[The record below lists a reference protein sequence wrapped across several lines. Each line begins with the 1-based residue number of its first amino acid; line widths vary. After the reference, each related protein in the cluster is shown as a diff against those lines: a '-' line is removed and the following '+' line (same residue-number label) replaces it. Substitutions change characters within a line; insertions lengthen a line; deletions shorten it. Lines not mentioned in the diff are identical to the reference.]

1 MAVQSAMNVALSALR
16 SAVGNDKK
24 HKTILNKLRDAFK
37 AVEAD
42 ELPRSEIVER
52 GMRLADI
59 TSESVTGLHKTRPRP
74 ALAFCAAALS
84 WLFKAKLEPALERGD
99 EESARAWEDIIFRGL
114 MQPILNIVDSEDQ
127 AVVGNVL
134 YKVICGIMRS
144 PQSQVF
150 GGRFARSLALVLLCT
165 CSSSTNKAI
174 ILDPSVLG
182 TDTLSKLIIDAKD
195 YHYLDTLLELSF
207 TMFSSQGGKV
217 TRKAY
222 ADNIFSSGY
231 ALKRLP
237 DDISNE
243 LASIH
248 SVTNGGNSEKHIL
261 DIMRTMSRA
270 GIERQAT
277 RHIILRYELTYALG
291 LNNVIILDHENLC
304 IVFSDKNGDSD
315 VLAVATT
322 TIKGVKLTPQDA
334 SRIIVEL
341 VISDTPLISSS
352 REELA
357 IPDSHIPGSPLK
369 IRLSIASS
377 DVFGLEAALTAR
389 DLAGAL
395 EDDNALTQQSSMAST
410 KISNA
415 ASSIPLK
422 KNRNPSN
429 EQAEEM
435 IRRYVNLPSS
445 RDGSSPLPA
454 ARVKSTTRAA
464 PPKPLPPRAP
474 VTPATTAKP
483 TAPSQPKEL
492 RNESPVVPRRVD
504 GSTLRPPVPLPAGSA
519 PLNTT
524 GSGTARTRRVAAE
537 KSQKVTKLAALAG
550 MNGSEPTDVN
560 PGVTPEH
567 SGQRA
572 INPPGDDTNILP
584 TPPRT
589 RARAQQTKP
598 VAKTLVPSTPARDD
612 PPEVSSPPDVPSPSP
627 KPARKRK
634 LVDDDPFELPPL
646 KIGRTTKQKGVEH
659 TSILSGSQHI
669 QSRGTAATRAKAKY
683 GIISK
688 RMRVSSP
695 VESIHSADSEG
706 DDSSLRKKAPTATVG
721 KKREVT
727 SVKGVTATRTRSH
740 TDKDDNLDA
749 PKRQTRATVA
759 KAKTKP
765 AANVNRAKPIQNKVL
780 ELSAI
785 TASETEAVEAPEP
798 PKKKRG
804 RPPKNKL
811 TQQPVTLPEPS
822 SGIADSIERAPSQCE
837 DQSRGILSEVGPTRT
852 DEKDKADQ
860 TPATPT
866 HETMVTTQE
875 SVPEDDDLLERLSQ
889 AAKKALKPPIADNQ
903 PTGSPRRPL
912 SLVMAA
918 EIELEDPNADIDT
931 IEPPVQGLETNS
943 SEEFAYQTQNT
954 TPHPMEIPGTH
965 SNLKRLSARVEK
977 EPKNTG
983 AGAEILDVPQSSD
996 SKSGDHPNNSR
1007 ASTRLQVVEDPPIHG
1022 IPDQVSVD
1030 STDTKKSPPVS
1041 FRPTVAV
1048 DSKVTHQQDP
1058 KPASAVTRVKTHA
1071 PTSEENKHTTSPKT
1085 SVQLEA
1091 TRTTQRIQAEETRT
1105 TTAQTVVHQV
1115 ETPPAKDMHQTKF
1128 PPVFIPVDPDVEMEP
1143 SQEPTSHRT
1152 RVEPTR
1158 RSGVLASRTTPVVQ
1172 PVAKPQFHPAPAPT
1186 GVKHAAVTRV
1196 LFNTSAQSSPK
1207 SALASPQRR
1216 TLANGTRPSVSFL
1229 EPPAPITRRGSSS
1242 SSTKETPEQ
1251 QSYCIDREK
1260 LREGQSTRTG
1270 DVILQITD
1278 IMMEIQETIALN
1290 LGEKIQTINT
1300 EARSARVE
1308 LTKSVL
1314 EELDVMK
1321 AESDSHHNVLH
1332 KFESV
1337 FASQAQAMLKG
1348 LNGVVERDDCIN
1360 TGIRNILAA
1369 NARAGQSIAKST
1381 LNFEVPELFGAF
1393 FR

>member
-1 MAVQSAMNVALSALR
+1 MNPASGTGGSRKQIPRSQAPTIAMAVQSAMNVALSALR

-217 TRKAY
+217 TRKTY

-248 SVTNGGNSEKHIL
+248 SVTNGGNSEKHVL
-261 DIMRTMSRA
+261 DIMRTMPQVFMTKDLSYC
-270 GIERQAT
+270 GT
-277 RHIILRYELTYALG
+277 RFTQTPPS
-291 LNNVIILDHENLC
+291 NVIILDHENLC
-304 IVFSDKNGDSD
+304 IVFSDKNGESD

-322 TIKGVKLTPQDA
+322 TIKGVKLTPQDTSRIIVELVISDTPLISSSREELAIPDSHIPIHPQHRIA

-410 KISNA
+410 KISNAASSIPLKKNRNPSNISNA

-550 MNGSEPTDVN
+550 MNGSEPTDVD
-560 PGVTPEH
+560 PGVTPGH

-572 INPPGDDTNILP
+572 IKPPGDDTTILP

-589 RARAQQTKP
+589 RTRAQQTKP
-598 VAKTLVPSTPARDD
+598 VAKILVPSTPARDD

-627 KPARKRK
+627 KPARK
-634 LVDDDPFELPPL
+634 
-646 KIGRTTKQKGVEH
+646 
-659 TSILSGSQHI
+659 
-669 QSRGTAATRAKAKY
+669 
-683 GIISK
+683 
-688 RMRVSSP
+688 
-695 VESIHSADSEG
+695 
-706 DDSSLRKKAPTATVG
+706 
-721 KKREVT
+721 
-727 SVKGVTATRTRSH
+727 
-740 TDKDDNLDA
+740 
-749 PKRQTRATVA
+749 
-759 KAKTKP
+759 
-765 AANVNRAKPIQNKVL
+765 
-780 ELSAI
+780 
-785 TASETEAVEAPEP
+785 
-798 PKKKRG
+798 
-804 RPPKNKL
+804 
-811 TQQPVTLPEPS
+811 
-822 SGIADSIERAPSQCE
+822 
-837 DQSRGILSEVGPTRT
+837 
-852 DEKDKADQ
+852 
-860 TPATPT
+860 
-866 HETMVTTQE
+866 
-875 SVPEDDDLLERLSQ
+875 
-889 AAKKALKPPIADNQ
+889 
-903 PTGSPRRPL
+903 
-912 SLVMAA
+912 
-918 EIELEDPNADIDT
+918 
-931 IEPPVQGLETNS
+931 
-943 SEEFAYQTQNT
+943 
-954 TPHPMEIPGTH
+954 
-965 SNLKRLSARVEK
+965 
-977 EPKNTG
+977 
-983 AGAEILDVPQSSD
+983 
-996 SKSGDHPNNSR
+996 
-1007 ASTRLQVVEDPPIHG
+1007 
-1022 IPDQVSVD
+1022 
-1030 STDTKKSPPVS
+1030 
-1041 FRPTVAV
+1041 
-1048 DSKVTHQQDP
+1048 
-1058 KPASAVTRVKTHA
+1058 
-1071 PTSEENKHTTSPKT
+1071 
-1085 SVQLEA
+1085 
-1091 TRTTQRIQAEETRT
+1091 
-1105 TTAQTVVHQV
+1105 
-1115 ETPPAKDMHQTKF
+1115 
-1128 PPVFIPVDPDVEMEP
+1128 
-1143 SQEPTSHRT
+1143 
-1152 RVEPTR
+1152 
-1158 RSGVLASRTTPVVQ
+1158 
-1172 PVAKPQFHPAPAPT
+1172 
-1186 GVKHAAVTRV
+1186 
-1196 LFNTSAQSSPK
+1196 
-1207 SALASPQRR
+1207 
-1216 TLANGTRPSVSFL
+1216 
-1229 EPPAPITRRGSSS
+1229 
-1242 SSTKETPEQ
+1242 
-1251 QSYCIDREK
+1251 
-1260 LREGQSTRTG
+1260 
-1270 DVILQITD
+1270 
-1278 IMMEIQETIALN
+1278 
-1290 LGEKIQTINT
+1290 
-1300 EARSARVE
+1300 
-1308 LTKSVL
+1308 
-1314 EELDVMK
+1314 
-1321 AESDSHHNVLH
+1321 
-1332 KFESV
+1332 
-1337 FASQAQAMLKG
+1337 
-1348 LNGVVERDDCIN
+1348 
-1360 TGIRNILAA
+1360 
-1369 NARAGQSIAKST
+1369 
-1381 LNFEVPELFGAF
+1381 
-1393 FR
+1393 